1 MDKDVLVIGDASL
14 LEEQKSDVVT
24 LVEGDAENALPKHAK
39 LNDDGTVTLPLFVPT
54 SIKYQA
60 GAGGVVKEDSFSEF
74 TMRRFNGGD
83 MEIIQSVSSSK
94 SGYTAIAISAGIARP
109 LFNVLAK
116 KMDGADLQAASD
128 VVIYFLKNGPRT
140 GRSS

>member
-24 LVEGDAENALPKHAK
+24 LVEGDAENALPKHAR
-39 LNDDGTVTLPLFVPT
+39 LNDDGTVTLPLFVPQT
-54 SIKYQA
+54 IKYTSSV
-60 GAGGVVKEDSFSEF
+60 GGQVKEDTFTEF

-83 MEIIQSVSSSK
+83 MEIIQGAGGAQAANV
-94 SGYTAIAISAGIARP
+94 AVAISAGISRP
-109 LFNVLAK
+109 LFKVLAK
-116 KMDGADLQAASD
+116 KMDGADLQAAGD